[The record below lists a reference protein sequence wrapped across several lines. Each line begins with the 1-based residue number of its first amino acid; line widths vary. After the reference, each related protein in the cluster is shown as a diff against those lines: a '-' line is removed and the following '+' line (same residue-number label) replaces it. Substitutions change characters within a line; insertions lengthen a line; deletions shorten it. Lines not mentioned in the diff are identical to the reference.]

1 MSSAAVNSLPPQFL
15 RGIVND
21 VPAFMPPMSSLSL
34 ITSFLSKP
42 SADNTSLP
50 ISLATKTP
58 AKKHTPARARAPA
71 PAVPAGATA
80 GAALRANG
88 TSTTPR
94 ARAPKGATAPRAK
107 PRGRAPREVLDK
119 EERQA
124 LSEYGV
130 DDADSDEERSE
141 EDDVLDSDDKE
152 FIASSSDE
160 LVSETSEGEEDD
172 ESDESEENDE
182 SSGDDGEPE
191 AVSDDYED
199 CDESDSSEDD
209 AILLELVNEERRS
222 IEHDQQAERELNR
235 LPIGLNMPSLSQRN
249 AYKRYLTP
257 IELVLP
263 MDDNY
268 DACTI
273 LNLVRYVVDIA
284 MGHMHSYKQHLNSVE
299 ARLHAIN
306 ETRKRTPLIDGS
318 TESTVLAYKFHLFLA
333 EIIRVAIIEREYS
346 PEATRFAQA
355 LLREDLT
362 DGFFVYRLPV
372 LPGTNGS
379 APIPMSPQRTQRYC
393 AFTGKPANCIVVLRS
408 YITNKTVAT
417 LAFDSTSYDGVNA
430 FTFARFWFLPYTV
443 NTYVAEVV
451 EPLWGDARP
460 HNRSA
465 VSAHFD
471 STCQAELRA
480 TVEAFSES
488 IADLFSF
495 VGIEIDPRHKFEFK

>member
-1 MSSAAVNSLPPQFL
+1 MSS
-15 RGIVND
+15 
-21 VPAFMPPMSSLSL
+21 MSL

-42 SADNTSLP
+42 VASNAPLP

-58 AKKHTPARARAPA
+58 AKKRAPA
-71 PAVPAGATA
+71 RPRAPAATAGATA
-80 GAALRANG
+80 GAK
-88 TSTTPR
+88 PR
-94 ARAPKGATAPRAK
+94 TRAPKGTAAPRAK

-160 LVSETSEGEEDD
+160 LVSEESEEDE
-172 ESDESEENDE
+172 ESDEDEE

-199 CDESDSSEDD
+199 CDEGDSSEDD
-209 AILLELVNEERRS
+209 AILLALVNEEKRS

-235 LPIGLNMPSLSQRN
+235 LPIGMNMPSLSQRN

-306 ETRKRTPLIDGS
+306 ETRKRTPLIEGS

-333 EIIRVAIIEREYS
+333 EIIRVAIIERAYS

-379 APIPMSPQRTQRYC
+379 TPIPMSPQRTQRYC

-408 YITNKTVAT
+408 YVTNKTVAT

-430 FTFARFWFLPYTV
+430 FTFARFWFLPYTI
-443 NTYVAEVV
+443 NTYVAEIV